1 MLFNVLLA
9 IIVDAY
15 QGAANEGRDSISM
28 AQDASIA
35 LNRLLYNVSAFGGM
49 PTVSSSRLL
58 QEVSTMIKEA
68 RWAKALSCA

>member
-1 MLFNVLLA
+1 
-9 IIVDAY
+9 
-15 QGAANEGRDSISM
+15 M